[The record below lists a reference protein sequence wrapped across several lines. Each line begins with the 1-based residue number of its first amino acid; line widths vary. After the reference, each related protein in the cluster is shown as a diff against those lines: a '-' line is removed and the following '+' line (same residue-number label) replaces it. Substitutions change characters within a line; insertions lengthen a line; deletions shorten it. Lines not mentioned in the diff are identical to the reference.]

1 MEKKT
6 FQISNQITT
15 ARVESGVVL
24 LNLLTGEFFGLE
36 GTSVRYWELL
46 STTGSLEE
54 TVRIVVEEYDVETIE
69 VKADLNAF
77 IEQLK
82 EAGLVTT

>member
-1 MEKKT
+1 MKKKT

-15 ARVESGVVL
+15 ARVENGVVL

-36 GTSVRYWELL
+36 GTAVRFWELL
-46 STTGSLEE
+46 STTGSFEE
-54 TVRIVVEEYDVETIE
+54 TVRNIVEEYEVHTTE
-69 VKADLNAF
+69 VKVDLKAF

-82 EAGLVTT
+82 EAGLVTS